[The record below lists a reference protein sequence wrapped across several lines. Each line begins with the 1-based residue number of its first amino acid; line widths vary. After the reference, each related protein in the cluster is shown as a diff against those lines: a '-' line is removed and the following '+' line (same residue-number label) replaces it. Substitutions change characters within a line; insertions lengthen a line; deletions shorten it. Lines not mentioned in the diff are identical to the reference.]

1 MTINATEGFN
11 QPLELF
17 SGLFEDMSPTD
28 LPAGL
33 SPDNQDV
40 VYLPG
45 NVGTRP
51 GFRKAIAI
59 SPEPTSDL
67 LSLAEFAMPTGD
79 YLTMWLYSS
88 GNLWQQDRESGE
100 SILLQLIAPG
110 SRFRS
115 VSAFNKQWFAF
126 FNQDLSSEFSESPFC
141 GADVPRYYDGK
152 SLWRVTQ
159 DAPGQA
165 PDFSSIPTS
174 VALLSKTTAD
184 GTITIITVQSTDP
197 TEIIIPP
204 QDDGKG
210 KDKSYT
216 IFASITYGCSSA
228 VPPTWIGSQITI
240 TGITG
245 TNSSLVNRT
254 GTIAAINGNSFTIAQ
269 GTGKIEVDL
278 SGESGTGTVSGN
290 YLTRSQNIVTAYTGT
305 EGLGFQAGLY
315 AQLINAS
322 GSQINGPNWTISTI
336 VRDATGLVTITLPI
350 QLTNLPSGAVLYINA
365 SDTTNFP
372 VGYQTVYQVISANSS
387 QTVFTISNP
396 SWGAGAVASSTGGAV
411 YQVWSGTFQIL
422 SLGTDASGNNF
433 FTYFQL
439 GPDINLTSTGGTP
452 QAQIV
457 AQVPPGPRSAVLMF
471 KSSNGAITAPSIPI
485 QLSVV
490 GGTNLLSAQ
499 NILIGPAGTA
509 QRIIALTPAF
519 GSSYYYI
526 TPTIVPSTAGLSP
539 VLSLGTIVNDNSS
552 TTAILDFSDGQL
564 TSGTQIDIQGNDLF
578 NQIVLAPC
586 LGCIEYEGRMAWWGE
601 INNLKNLV
609 NMGFDGGYNPF
620 SAGGVNGPNPAGASA
635 TVSSGTDQAPWVLG
649 TSAAATI
656 LPSHVP
662 PWRETQDLQYTNF
675 NLSISIN
682 SEIQGFIVSFPAQ
695 EQQSPNGVLTVT
707 LIKGGVAIGTPKVF
721 VPSNTETPYTL
732 GSSSDMWGTTL
743 TYSDVNASDFGVQ
756 FSFADPTSATA
767 NTIFIN
773 ALPTI
778 AIFGT
783 GVLQGA
789 LPPGWDASTAYNGIT
804 PDGKGTLVTT
814 SDGLGFSY
822 QMSNRGNPNLNCM
835 ISQSA
840 YQDFYGAPIVEPNRS
855 YYVRLLCSTPQPLGN
870 TAQLLI
876 ALYSPSTGF
885 ISSATV
891 TNQVISETEV
901 WVTRKMSVPMPNA
914 IPSDLVLYVTL
925 DRVGPTLGFS
935 TTFVLDELE
944 LIDVDQ
950 PVLFGQM
957 RISYFDN
964 PFGYDDISG
973 VLSTNGSDKITGAFK
988 QRGYLFALTDGPMYQ
1003 TQNNGESEP
1012 DDWGFNAFADECDC
1026 FGPNAVTTT
1035 EDLAWWAGNS
1045 GFRVFSGATP
1055 KKLSQEIQRTWGT
1068 IDSTRPTDVWATNDP
1083 IERLVY
1089 VGFPV
1094 ANTNPLQMKVI
1105 PMSYRSV
1112 DSAYNVP
1119 DPIHVGYSGK
1129 MIATDLC
1136 RKWTRWIAPMACASL
1151 LTIEGQKQM
1160 FFGGQGFGNF
1170 YSLDPTKKTDDDYG
1184 RIFSY
1189 YVTYFWFNH
1198 EIEQNAPGVGLHR
1211 KIDTYLSAFITG
1223 TGKIQPTALVN
1234 NLDNPWTPLE
1244 TTWDDNLQMWVPG
1257 NPTQMLAYVLSEDQD
1272 YDLEWA
1278 LNIRGLRIAYK
1289 WEAVPLAG
1297 ETDASFLLQH
1307 MVLTCKEDSVTPVRG
1322 SVIG

>member
-17 SGLFEDMSPTD
+17 SGLFEDMAATD

-51 GFRKAIAI
+51 GFRKALAT

-100 SILLQLIAPG
+100 SILLQLISPG

-159 DAPGQA
+159 DAPGIPPTFVNSPTLPIPLSPTA
-165 PDFSSIPTS
+165 SVGTLSISAARSSGIVIVRDDPPILIIWT
-174 VALLSKTTAD
+174 
-184 GTITIITVQSTDP
+184 TIT
-197 TEIIIPP
+197 
-204 QDDGKG
+204 
-210 KDKSYT
+210 YT
-216 IFASITYGCSSA
+216 ATAPVPASWLNDQ
-228 VPPTWIGSQITI
+228 VTI
-240 TGITG
+240 TGMSNPLLNVTGYVTSITG
-245 TNSSLVNRT
+245 NNFVVN
-254 GTIAAINGNSFTIAQ
+254 
-269 GTGKIEVDL
+269 V
-278 SGESGTGTVSGN
+278 GTGTHLVNVTGETGTATSVSN
-290 YLTRSQNIVTAYTGT
+290 TYFTRQSNTVTAYFGVNSLAQVIP
-305 EGLGFQAGLY
+305 GLFVQISGPAG
-315 AQLINAS
+315 AP
-322 GSQINGPNWTISTI
+322 INGTNWTISSI
-336 VRDATGLVTITLPI
+336 ARDSTGLVTITISTPL
-350 QLTNLPSGAVLYINA
+350 QNLPSGASVYIAA
-365 SDTTNFP
+365 SDSAHFP
-372 VGYQTVYQVISANSS
+372 AGYQTVYAVLSTTASATTF
-387 QTVFTISNP
+387 TVSNP
-396 SWGAGAVASSTGGAV
+396 TWGAGAIATSSGGTV
-411 YQVWSGTFQIL
+411 NQIWSGTFQVL
-422 SLGTDASGNNF
+422 STGTDANGNNF
-433 FTYFQL
+433 LTYFQL
-439 GPDINLTSTGGTP
+439 GPDDSNRTAGSS
-452 QAQIV
+452 QAQIQ
-457 AQVPPGPRSAVLMF
+457 AQIPPGPRSAVLMF
-471 KSSNGAITAPSIPI
+471 KSSNGAITAPSVPI
-485 QLSVV
+485 QLSIA
-490 GGTNLLSAQ
+490 GGSNLLVA
-499 NILIGPAGTA
+499 NNVLIGPAGTA
-509 QRIIALTPAF
+509 QRIIALTPAY
-519 GSSYYYI
+519 GSSFYYI
-526 TPTIVPSTAGLSP
+526 TPATIPSAAGLSP
-539 VLSLGTIVNDNSS
+539 VLSLGTIINDNAATSV
-552 TTAILDFSDGQL
+552 ILDFSDGQL

-586 LGCIEYEGRMAWWGE
+586 LGCIEYEGRMGWWGE
-601 INNLKNLV
+601 INNLKNLL
-609 NMGFDGGYNPF
+609 NMGFDGGYIP
-620 SAGGVNGPNPAGASA
+620 SATSGAIGPNPPTAGI
-635 TVSSGTDQAPWVLG
+635 TVGSGVPWNNPGNVKNSVGGLPTFVTLDPNLHPAQRQSQNLQA
-649 TSAAATI
+649 
-656 LPSHVP
+656 
-662 PWRETQDLQYTNF
+662 TNF
-675 NLSISIN
+675 NLSASAEAGIG
-682 SEIQGFIVSFPAQ
+682 GFIVSFVCLQTAPP
-695 EQQSPNGVLTVT
+695 SGLLTVT
-707 LIKGGVAIGTPKVF
+707 LLANGIPVGTAKLL
-721 VPSNTETPYTL
+721 VPTATSTPYVL
-732 GSSSDMWGTTL
+732 GSSSDTWGTTL
-743 TYSDVNASDFGVQ
+743 AYTDVNSTSFGVQ
-756 FSFADPTSATA
+756 FSFSDATGALA
-767 NTIFIN
+767 NQI
-773 ALPTI
+773 LLSGVSI
-778 AIFGT
+778 AVYGT

-814 SDGLGFSY
+814 SDGLGFAY
-822 QMSNRGNPNLNCM
+822 RLNNNAAGKNNCM
-835 ISQSA
+835 ISQTA
-840 YQDFYGAPIVEPNRS
+840 YQDFYGGPILEPNRS
-855 YYVRLLCSTPQPLGN
+855 YYVRFQGLGVQTSPLFVNN
-870 TAQLLI
+870 TELQFV
-876 ALYSPSTGF
+876 LYSPSTKFLSTATFNG
-885 ISSATV
+885 SSFHPNV
-891 TNQVISETEV
+891 TWMCGKLSN
-901 WVTRKMSVPMPNA
+901 PMPNA
-914 IPSDLVLYVTL
+914 IPNDLVFYIVLLTL
-925 DRVGPTLGFS
+925 SEVPVSATI
-935 TTFVLDELE
+935 LDIDEIE
-944 LIDVDQ
+944 LIDVDE
-950 PVLFGQM
+950 PVLFEQM

-1151 LTIEGQKQM
+1151 LTIEGQKQV
-1160 FFGGQGFGNF
+1160 FFGGQRFGNF

-1234 NLDNPWTPLE
+1234 NLDNPWMPLE

-1289 WEAVPLAG
+1289 WEAIPLAG